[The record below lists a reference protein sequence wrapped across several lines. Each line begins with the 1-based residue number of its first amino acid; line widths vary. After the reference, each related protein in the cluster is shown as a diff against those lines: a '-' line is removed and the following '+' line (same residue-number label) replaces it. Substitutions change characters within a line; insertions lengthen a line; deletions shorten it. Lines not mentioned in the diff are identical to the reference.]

1 MYFVAGEKAF
11 NMAMKYMGVARL
23 PNSIGGQCLA
33 CAKTFTSFG
42 SAKRHY
48 DLVHCSNPNRV
59 VNCHICGS
67 TLKTPEFLKDHLRKV
82 HAIYQSVAKNI
93 VP

>member
-1 MYFVAGEKAF
+1 MDISV
-11 NMAMKYMGVARL
+11 NYMGVARL

-48 DLVHCSNPNRV
+48 DLVHCASPSRIV
-59 VNCHICGS
+59 SCHICGS
-67 TLKTPEFLKDHLRKV
+67 TLKNAGFLKDHLRKV

-93 VP
+93 VPQ

>member
-1 MYFVAGEKAF
+1 
-11 NMAMKYMGVARL
+11 MAMSYMGVARL

-33 CAKTFTSFG
+33 CAKTFTSFA

-48 DLVHCSNPNRV
+48 DLVHNAGSDRSAS
-59 VNCHICGS
+59 CHICGS
-67 TLKTPEFLKDHLRKV
+67 TLKTPQFLKDHLRKV

-93 VP
+93 VLQ